1 VVKQTITA
9 IPWGFS
15 IHELLYDVNIDGN
28 LIIRNAIPIHIKTLQ
43 DEPFTYD
50 DDGELVSIHQEYDSE
65 EVEIPVNKVLKYS
78 FNANYDEDYGNGL
91 LYDFIPIVE
100 DKMNIN
106 EWLMSFLEKHESPTL
121 YGKTNNPASRDALL
135 SAFDDIQEGTTGLV
149 VDTADEL
156 GVLESSHRGETFF
169 KTLQYKD
176 NQIFRRYY
184 LGNLLLGDNSQTGT
198 YAQSSTQLEFGQL
211 VFDGIL
217 EEIANCIQKQMINPI
232 VEANYGDLSLAPT
245 ISFDKF
251 TSGDLQ
257 GLFNTIKPLID
268 SGVIDSENETVQD
281 SIALIFKKETGLTY
295 INTTEPI
302 IEDYN
307 LEPTG
312 ETVTE
317 DVLTELDD
325 IYGVTGETD

>member
-1 VVKQTITA
+1 
-9 IPWGFS
+9 
-15 IHELLYDVNIDGN
+15 
-28 LIIRNAIPIHIKTLQ
+28 
-43 DEPFTYD
+43 
-50 DDGELVSIHQEYDSE
+50 
-65 EVEIPVNKVLKYS
+65 
-78 FNANYDEDYGNGL
+78 
-91 LYDFIPIVE
+91 
-100 DKMNIN
+100 
-106 EWLMSFLEKHESPTL
+106 
-121 YGKTNNPASRDALL
+121 
-135 SAFDDIQEGTTGLV
+135 
-149 VDTADEL
+149 
-156 GVLESSHRGETFF
+156 
-169 KTLQYKD
+169 
-176 NQIFRRYY
+176 
-184 LGNLLLGDNSQTGT
+184 
-198 YAQSSTQLEFGQL
+198 
-211 VFDGIL
+211 
-217 EEIANCIQKQMINPI
+217 MINPI